1 VSDMQAGG
9 RRWLLWLS
17 VSGLLVLAL
26 YFGLRPQ
33 PVLVDVAILEPR
45 TLSVLIEE
53 QGRTRARDPFI
64 IAAPI
69 TGRLLRTDLRAGD
82 RVEAGQTIARIALP
96 PDDLR
101 TEAVAQ
107 ANLIA
112 AEARKLAVEATLLEM
127 QSAHARAMSEEER
140 RNELFKTQLTSA
152 EELAYYRQLTE
163 AAQARLLSARAALQV
178 AEAEVEGAR
187 SQLLGRVGD
196 PEAGILNIAA
206 PVSGTVYRIHEES
219 ERVLQAGTPLFSL
232 SRDNAL
238 ELVVDLLTQD
248 AVQVRAGQPLL
259 VSGWGGEEIL
269 HGEVLQ
275 VEPEAFTKVSALGVE
290 EQRVNVLG
298 TLAQVPEALGAGYR
312 VDVAVVVWEADA
324 VLTVPASAVFQR
336 NGSTQVYVLR
346 DGRAELRALQT
357 GRRSREHFQVVE
369 GLQPGEQV
377 LLFPSDQ
384 ISDGVRVAIRAR

>member
-1 VSDMQAGG
+1 MNDMKSDK
-9 RRWLLWLS
+9 RSWLLWIPLAL
-17 VSGLLVLAL
+17 VLLVAL
-26 YFGLRPQ
+26 YFVLRQ
-33 PVLVDVAILEPR
+33 RPVAVEVAVVGPR

-64 IAAPI
+64 VAAPV
-69 TGRLLRTDLRAGD
+69 TGRLLRISLQAGD
-82 RVEAGQTIARIALP
+82 TVEAGQTIARIALP

-112 AEARKLAVEATLLEM
+112 AEARKMAVEATLLEL

-140 RNELFKTQLTSA
+140 RNELYKTGVTTA

-163 AAQARLLSARAALQV
+163 AAQARVLSARASLQA
-178 AEAEVEGAR
+178 AEAEVESAR
-187 SQLLGRVGD
+187 SQLLGRAGD
-196 PEAGILNIAA
+196 PDAGILNLTA
-206 PVSGTVYRIHEES
+206 PVSGTVYRIHEEN
-219 ERVLQAGTPLFSL
+219 ERVLPAGTPLFSI

-248 AVQVRAGQPLL
+248 AVQVRPGQPLL
-259 VSGWGGEEIL
+259 ITGWGGEEIL
-269 HGEVLQ
+269 QGEVLR

-290 EQRVNVLG
+290 EQRVNVVG
-298 TLAQVPEALGAGYR
+298 TLQQVPEALGAGYR
-312 VDVAVVVWEADA
+312 VDVAVVVWEQDA

-336 NGSTQVYVLR
+336 NGSTQVYVVEE
-346 DGRAELRALQT
+346 GRARLRALQT
-357 GRRSREHFQVVE
+357 GRRNREHFQVLA
-369 GLQPGEQV
+369 GIQAGERV

-384 ISDGVRVAIRAR
+384 ISEGVRVAAVP